1 MPLLSASRSTAIPS
15 AIAGCDPR
23 LKRGWTFRE
32 GLPNEHGFSYSLSY
46 PCAMLNHLV
55 HAHFTN
61 DQYQELVNADEHI
74 YEQVRRL

>member
-1 MPLLSASRSTAIPS
+1 
-15 AIAGCDPR
+15 
-23 LKRGWTFRE
+23 
-32 GLPNEHGFSYSLSY
+32 
-46 PCAMLNHLV
+46 MLNHLV